1 MFDKLFTSI
10 IIDRLKAESPKA
22 KEVNGYLRN
31 IKCRT
36 CGKNEA
42 FTSLVKP
49 WTVKCPREE
58 NCGDSRNAKELFPD
72 LWERLSERFA
82 DSSDPKAIASA
93 YLRSRGIDPSNI
105 DFIQDRHNLD
115 GVTYNTVSLP
125 VEGMQQD
132 YPYRILID
140 APSGDNKRWKGGES
154 HGGLVYLPDPEKSFD
169 TTQPIYIAESPLDCL
184 SLRQAGLQAVSVF
197 SAYEIPRE
205 FYNTL
210 NKNQPIRLALDNDRG
225 GCQGILKNLQHLKD
239 AGFTDVVAFL
249 PPAKQKDWN
258 AVLQYYGGEWSI
270 ADNEEANY
278 LNLGRQLTA
287 ETAFQCF
294 EAICEGR
301 AGQHYTQVFEHRD
314 RIFKGVQKGN
324 NESSIVELAD
334 ESLSFKFR
342 EVDEYG
348 RHSYHLQV
356 GHNQGRQRAKMI
368 ELKAED
374 MLTNKF
380 AEYAISIAERVVT
393 QSRTD
398 LQLLYKFLL
407 NRGDIKTIST
417 TGLFGHD
424 PKSDWFVFGNVAFAP
439 DGTMHLPVKGKDY
452 FQKSGGHYIRPFT
465 EVYSSEEQEISGIG
479 NMLSL
484 GKFVE
489 DVDEAYGARG
499 LLVMGYFIAGLFS
512 THIFNH
518 YRVFP
523 FLSVVGE
530 ANVGKST
537 LMQIMS
543 RAFAFADR
551 EGIPLNETNTRKGVM
566 RTIAPHSSIV
576 LCLTE
581 WTNERDF
588 NESSLKNL
596 SGRGSTQTRAAFTND
611 NKTINTPLRCALAF
625 AWNNE
630 LFKQKP
636 VQQRTITVKFS
647 KEDNSL
653 ETRAASNALIATPA
667 QDTCSIGVQVL
678 QNRLYYQN
686 HSIEEIENQVR
697 VLSDHGIDDQR
708 IARNHAF
715 ALAGMRLFLQQTELS
730 ALKQQQLMDR
740 VLRVAIVSAES
751 KMTKASNRLP
761 NADLCLQVVRESIGS
776 EDADWIRVERE
787 LGCRKVSEGPEI
799 YFHMPTFLE
808 KHQKKINSN
817 LLSDELHKHDDFL
830 DLAKVR
836 FPLADKPL
844 EAWVFKFKEGL
855 EIDDSSYSED
865 GVTYA
870 SGSTPDGLPFEHPDI
885 GAAKEVLRG
894 LRQNQSTIT
903 VDLLGKEC
911 LAVYPDL
918 FPDKGKWR
926 LFVTGFPFRETFRI
940 SKHNGNVTLA
950 EDF

>member
-1 MFDKLFTSI
+1 MFDNPFTPI
-10 IIDRLKAESPKA
+10 IVDRLKGESPKA

-31 IKCRT
+31 IKCCT
-36 CGKNEA
+36 CGKDEA
-42 FTSLVKP
+42 FTSLANP

-93 YLRSRGIDPSNI
+93 YLRSRGIDPSTV
-105 DFIQDRHNLD
+105 DFTQDDHIINNFS
-115 GVTYNTVSLP
+115 YYTVSLP
-125 VEGMQQD
+125 VEGMQQR

-140 APSGDNKRWKGGES
+140 TPSSDNKRWQGGES
-154 HGGLVYLPDPEKSFD
+154 HAGLVYQPDPLKSCD

-197 SAYEIPRE
+197 SASEIPKE

-210 NKNQPIRLALDNDRG
+210 NKNQPIRLAFDNDRG
-225 GCQGILKNLQHLKD
+225 GCQGVLKNLHHLQD
-239 AGFTDVVAFL
+239 EGFTDVAAFL
-249 PPAKQKDWN
+249 PSEKQKDWN
-258 AVLQYYGGEWSI
+258 AVLQQHGGEWSI
-270 ADNEEANY
+270 TDTEKTKF
-278 LNLGRQLTA
+278 LNLGSRLTA
-287 ETAFQCF
+287 ETSQLCF
-294 EAICEGR
+294 VVISEGR
-301 AGQHYTQVFEHRD
+301 EDHTEIFEYKD
-314 RIFKGVQKGN
+314 KIWKGVKKN
-324 NESSIVELAD
+324 NDIISVYELAD
-334 ESLSFKFR
+334 ESLRFKFR

-356 GHNQGRQRAKMI
+356 GHNQGRQRAKVI

-380 AEYAISIAERVVT
+380 AEYAISITENVVT
-393 QSRTD
+393 QNRTD

-439 DGTMHLPVKGKDY
+439 DGTMHLPVKGEDY
-452 FQKSGGHYIRPFT
+452 FQKSSGHYIRPFA
-465 EVYSSEEQEISGIG
+465 EVYASEEQEIIGIG
-479 NMLSL
+479 RKLQLS
-484 GKFVE
+484 KFAE
-489 DVDEAYGARG
+489 DVDAAYGARG

-566 RTIAPHSSIV
+566 RTIAAHSSLA

-581 WTNERDF
+581 WTNWQDF
-588 NESSLKNL
+588 NESSLKNM
-596 SGRGSTQTRAAFTND
+596 SGRGSVQTRAAFTND

-625 AWNNE
+625 VWNNE
-630 LFKQKP
+630 LFRLKP
-636 VQQRTITVKFS
+636 VKQRTITVKFF
-647 KEDNSL
+647 KEGNSM
-653 ETRAASNALIATPA
+653 ETRAVSNALFAIPA
-667 QDTCSIGVQVL
+667 QDTCTIGAQVL

-686 HSIEEIENQVR
+686 HFIEEIENQVKI
-697 VLSDHGIDDQR
+697 LGDHGIDDQR

-715 ALAGMRLFLQQTELS
+715 PLAGVQLFLRQAGLSEQQ
-730 ALKQQQLMDR
+730 QQQLMDR
-740 VLRVAIVSAES
+740 VLREAAVSAES

-761 NADLCLQVVRESIGS
+761 NADLCLQIVREAIGS
-776 EDADWIRVERE
+776 DDAGWIRVERE
-787 LGCRKVSEGPEI
+787 RGCRDESEGPEI

-808 KHQKKINSN
+808 KHQRIINGN
-817 LLSDELHKHDDFL
+817 LLTDELHKHDDFICNC
-830 DLAKVR
+830 KVR
-836 FPLADKPL
+836 LPISKSSLNVWAFRF
-844 EAWVFKFKEGL
+844 EEEL
-855 EIDDSSYSED
+855 EIDDSSYNED
-865 GVTYA
+865 GVTYE
-870 SGSTPDGLPFEHPDI
+870 SDSTPDGLPFEHPEI
-885 GAAKEVLRG
+885 SAAKEVLGDLER
-894 LRQNQSTIT
+894 NQPVIH
-903 VDLLGKEC
+903 VDLLGEEC
-911 LAVYPDL
+911 MTEYPEL
-918 FPDKGKWR
+918 FPDKGKWL
-926 LFVTGFPFRETFRI
+926 LFRNGTPFREAFSVGQHGHVRL
-940 SKHNGNVTLA
+940 S
-950 EDF
+950 EEF